1 MKIKTNSGTFD
12 RQCENLLSLEEF
24 NKHASEKCK
33 ALKKQIEKTIPE
45 KATKL
50 SDFGYYYDKD
60 GKLKNKETGDDFRF
74 VSQIHYEALGD
85 FIVREIQDMM
95 IKDFDMIEI
104 QTPQGEKYKDS
115 PKNNIFMTKDAM
127 TCDTLLLII
136 QGSGAVR
143 AGQWARALC
152 IV

>member
-1 MKIKTNSGTFD
+1 MGTFTS
-12 RQCENLLSLEEF
+12 QCDTLLTLDLF
-24 NKHASEKCK
+24 HKYASEKCK
-33 ALKKQIEKTIPE
+33 ELFKKIEKTIPE

-50 SDFGYYYDKD
+50 SDFGYFFDKD
-60 GKLKNKETGDDFRF
+60 GKLKNKETGEGFRF
-74 VSQIHYEALGD
+74 VSQTHYEALGD
-85 FIVREIQDMM
+85 FIAREIQDMM
-95 IKDFDMIEI
+95 IKDFDMLEI
-104 QTPQGEKYKDS
+104 QIPQGDKYKDS